1 MNMYLAR
8 VEFKREENSKFEKGY
23 YIGKWENTKEEGTYL
38 DSKFQALP
46 RDEKGYQVWYSRLD
60 MDNLLELRL

>member
-46 RDEKGYQVWYSRLD
+46 RDEKGYQVWCSRLD

>member
-46 RDEKGYQVWYSRLD
+46 RDGKGYQVWYSRLD

>member
-1 MNMYLAR
+1 MYLAR

-46 RDEKGYQVWYSRLD
+46 RDEEGYQVWASWLD
-60 MDNLLELRL
+60 MDDLLELRL